1 MPIQF
6 NQVSFSYP
14 QTPVFQNFSALL
26 PDRGCICLQG
36 ASGSGKTTLL
46 RLLCGL
52 EQPQSGTIQG
62 IQRRSFSVV
71 FQEDR
76 LLPWKTVLQNVSL
89 VAKDPHTPTLLL
101 NDMGLQDAADRYP
114 SQLSGGMQRRVAI
127 ARALAFDGDIL
138 LLDEPFNGIDPE
150 RWRTLVP
157 MIQQRYQNRLIVLA
171 THIPEQQQ
179 AFNAQMIPL

>member
-1 MPIQF
+1 MCIR
-6 NQVSFSYP
+6 
-14 QTPVFQNFSALL
+14 
-26 PDRGCICLQG
+26 DRD
-36 ASGSGKTTLL
+36 
-46 RLLCGL
+46 
-52 EQPQSGTIQG
+52 
-62 IQRRSFSVV
+62 V
-71 FQEDR
+71 
-76 LLPWKTVLQNVSL
+76 
-89 VAKDPHTPTLLL
+89 
-101 NDMGLQDAADRYP
+101 ADRYP